1 MTMMKNP
8 IVDQGQILRVNPIM
22 NNRGDDLMS
31 QEITAMSK
39 SVNDNKRDNKCDN
52 KRDNIT
58 ADPCALL
65 TAFQEDLR
73 RLNVYYADTLLK
85 GASYELQDNT
95 FVIYPADASL
105 AAQIKDILEA
115 PLSLIVKQKY
125 NKSVEIVMRE

>member
-22 NNRGDDLMS
+22 NDRADDLMGH
-31 QEITAMSK
+31 EITAMSK
-39 SVNDNKRDNKCDN
+39 SANDNKRDT
-52 KRDNIT
+52 IT
-58 ADPCALL
+58 GDPCALL

>member
-1 MTMMKNP
+1 MTMMTNP
-8 IVDQGQILRVNPIM
+8 IVDQGQVLAVKPIM
-22 NNRGDDLMS
+22 NDRADDLMNDN
-31 QEITAMSK
+31 ITLMSK
-39 SVNDNKRDNKCDN
+39 SANDNKRDT
-52 KRDNIT
+52 IT
-58 ADPCALL
+58 VNPCALL

-95 FVIYPADASL
+95 FVIYPADVSL